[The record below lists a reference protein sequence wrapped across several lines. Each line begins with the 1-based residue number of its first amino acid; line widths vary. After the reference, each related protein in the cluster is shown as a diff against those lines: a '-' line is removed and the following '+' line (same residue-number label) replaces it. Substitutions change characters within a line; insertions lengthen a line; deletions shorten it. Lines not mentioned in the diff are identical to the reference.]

1 MSVSFELVSPERLLI
16 SETVDMVVVPGAE
29 GDFGVLE
36 GHAPLVSTLRPGVIT
51 TYAGDTIDKQLFVA
65 SGFAEVTGTRCTV
78 LAEEALPVE
87 EISRTGA
94 EERLQTARE
103 ALERDGTA
111 PDQAVFEIEVAE
123 QMLAAIDLS
132 KSSI

>member
-1 MSVSFELVSPERLLI
+1 M

-51 TYAGDTIDKQLFVA
+51 TYEGNSVDKQLFVA

-78 LAEEALPVE
+78 LAEEALPID
-87 EISRTGA
+87 EINRAEA
-94 EERLQTARE
+94 EERLQAARE
-103 ALERDGTA
+103 ALESDDTA
-111 PDQAVFEIEVAE
+111 QDRARSEIVVAE
-123 QMLAAIDLS
+123 QMLAAIELNR
-132 KSSI
+132 SSS